1 MQVLVVVV
9 LTVAVAWAVF
19 VTVFVGLDDLREWL
33 ASRRHRKPQEP
44 LPDECEVCGK
54 RARTNVTVGAV
65 TPRPGIGGFSGITAT
80 WCVEH
85 CPEEH
90 RPAP

>member
-1 MQVLVVVV
+1 MAQVMIVGMACSFLLGVVMVLVHDR
-9 LTVAVAWAVF
+9 LPTRGHQ
-19 VTVFVGLDDLREWL
+19 T
-33 ASRRHRKPQEP
+33 PQEP

>member
-1 MQVLVVVV
+1 MATLILAAAVVV
-9 LTVAVAWAVF
+9 LAAVVVWQN
-19 VTVFVGLDDLREWL
+19 
-33 ASRRHRKPQEP
+33 RHRLPTRGHLTPQGP
-44 LPDECEVCGK
+44 LPDECEVCG
-54 RARTNVTVGAV
+54 ARKADNVTVGAV
-65 TPRPGIGGFSGITAT
+65 TARPEQGGWSGITAT